1 MQKNTLTICTYYR
14 VGVTRYVFFYSFL
27 FKIKQLNSK
36 NNKIQIKQR
45 VSDRSSDVSMN
56 LENYFR
62 FIKKTIHSMACIR
75 HQLFLPDSEDNGK
88 KNLRNMTEGKNVF

>member
-14 VGVTRYVFFYSFL
+14 MGVTPYVFFSFL

-62 FIKKTIHSMACIR
+62 
-75 HQLFLPDSEDNGK
+75 L
-88 KNLRNMTEGKNVF
+88 

>member
-14 VGVTRYVFFYSFL
+14 VGVTPYVFFSFL

-45 VSDRSSDVSMN
+45 VSETLLRCQHESW
-56 LENYFR
+56 
-62 FIKKTIHSMACIR
+62 K
-75 HQLFLPDSEDNGK
+75 LFSVYK
-88 KNLRNMTEGKNVF
+88 KNYSFHGLYQASTISPRFWR

>member
-1 MQKNTLTICTYYR
+1 MMQKNTLTICTYYR
-14 VGVTRYVFFYSFL
+14 VGVTPYVFFSFL

-62 FIKKTIHSMACIR
+62 
-75 HQLFLPDSEDNGK
+75 L
-88 KNLRNMTEGKNVF
+88 

>member
-14 VGVTRYVFFYSFL
+14 MGVTPYGFFSFL

-62 FIKKTIHSMACIR
+62 
-75 HQLFLPDSEDNGK
+75 L
-88 KNLRNMTEGKNVF
+88 

>member
-14 VGVTRYVFFYSFL
+14 VGVTPYVFFSFL

-62 FIKKTIHSMACIR
+62 
-75 HQLFLPDSEDNGK
+75 L
-88 KNLRNMTEGKNVF
+88 

>member
-14 VGVTRYVFFYSFL
+14 VGVTPYVFFSFL

-45 VSDRSSDVSMN
+45 VSEA
-56 LENYFR
+56 L
-62 FIKKTIHSMACIR
+62 
-75 HQLFLPDSEDNGK
+75 
-88 KNLRNMTEGKNVF
+88 LRCQHES

>member
-14 VGVTRYVFFYSFL
+14 VGVTPHVFFSFL
-27 FKIKQLNSK
+27 FKIKQFNSK

-62 FIKKTIHSMACIR
+62 
-75 HQLFLPDSEDNGK
+75 L
-88 KNLRNMTEGKNVF
+88 

>member
-14 VGVTRYVFFYSFL
+14 VGVTPYVFFSFL

-45 VSDRSSDVSMN
+45 VSEALLRCQHESWKLFSV
-56 LENYFR
+56 L
-62 FIKKTIHSMACIR
+62 KKTIHSMACIR
-75 HQLFLPDSEDNGK
+75 HQQFLPDSEDNGK